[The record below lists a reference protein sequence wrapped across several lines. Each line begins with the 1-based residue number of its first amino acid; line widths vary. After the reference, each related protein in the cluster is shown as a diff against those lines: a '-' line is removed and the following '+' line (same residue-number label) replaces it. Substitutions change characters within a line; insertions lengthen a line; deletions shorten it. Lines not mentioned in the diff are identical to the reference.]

1 MLLGINRTITK
12 KDLLYEANIVKEK
25 FNGANFKSKSSGR
38 VQKINKV
45 EVVEKGMAVYFWY
58 SNMNNFAVCAGTKKQ
73 TYDRLLDMFMYIS
86 LRENNNYI
94 YLSEFIVR

>member
-1 MLLGINRTITK
+1 MGLRINRTITK

-38 VQKINKV
+38 AQKINKV
-45 EVVEKGMAVYFWY
+45 EVVEKGMAVYFWC
-58 SNMNNFAVCAGTKKQ
+58 SNMNNFVVCAGTKKQ
-73 TYDRLLDMFMYIS
+73 TYGRLVDMFMYIS
-86 LRENNNYI
+86 LCENDDHI